1 MAHRIWVTVKPGAK
15 KEEVR
20 KIAAGEYVAF
30 VHAPAREG
38 KANLALVEI
47 LADYFSVAKSS
58 VRIIRGRTSRKK
70 LVEIG

>member
-1 MAHRIWVTVKPGAK
+1 MVRIWVKVKPGAK

-38 KANLALVEI
+38 RANLALMEM

-58 VRIIRGRTSRKK
+58 VNIIRGQTSRKK
-70 LVEIG
+70 LVEVG

>member
-1 MAHRIWVTVKPGAK
+1 MAHRIWVTVKPGVK

-38 KANLALVEI
+38 KANLALTEM

-58 VRIIRGRTSRKK
+58 VNIIRGRTSRKK